1 MLAKIEKKER
11 YSRGRLSISDTEEL
25 CDYLR
30 LNLLLNSDDMSY
42 HFKFKE
48 VVDREAQQ
56 YFDDGNGNID
66 KQKFIKWWFM
76 TTDELLHKFE

>member
-1 MLAKIEKKER
+1 
-11 YSRGRLSISDTEEL
+11 
-25 CDYLR
+25 
-30 LNLLLNSDDMSY
+30 MSY

-48 VVDREAQQ
+48 VINREAQQ

-66 KQKFIKWWFM
+66 KEKFIKWWFM